1 MQLPL
6 KIKRGENMTDTN
18 KKLGKRIQE
27 LRKLRG
33 LTQSKLAE
41 LIEVEVV
48 TISRIENG
56 SRFPKKENLENI
68 AKVLNVEIKDL
79 FDFEHH
85 QTKAYLTAEIQ
96 KMIKVAKLNDLK
108 YIYNLLKSYFN
119 KQ

>member
-1 MQLPL
+1 
-6 KIKRGENMTDTN
+6 MTDTN

-41 LIEVEVV
+41 LIDVEVV

-85 QTKAYLTAEIQ
+85 QTKTYLIAEIQ
-96 KMIKVAKLNDLK
+96 KMIKIAKINDLK
-108 YIYNLLKSYFN
+108 YIHNLLKSYFN
-119 KQ
+119 K

>member
-1 MQLPL
+1 
-6 KIKRGENMTDTN
+6 MTDTN

-41 LIEVEVV
+41 LIDVEVV

-79 FDFEHH
+79 FDFEHY
-85 QTKAYLTAEIQ
+85 QTKTYLIAEIQ
-96 KMIKVAKLNDLK
+96 KMIKIAKINDLK

-119 KQ
+119 K

>member
-1 MQLPL
+1 
-6 KIKRGENMTDTN
+6 MTDTN

-79 FDFEHH
+79 FDFEQNH
-85 QTKAYLTAEIQ
+85 TKAYLISEIQ
-96 KMIKVAKLNDLK
+96 KMIKVAKLKDLK
-108 YIYNLLKSYFN
+108 YIYDLLKSYFSN
-119 KQ
+119 SNSK

>member
-1 MQLPL
+1 M
-6 KIKRGENMTDTN
+6 KRGENMTDTN

-79 FDFEHH
+79 FDFEHN
-85 QTKAYLTAEIQ
+85 QNKAYLTAEIQ

>member
-79 FDFEHH
+79 FDFGHN

>member
-1 MQLPL
+1 
-6 KIKRGENMTDTN
+6 MTDTN

-48 TISRIENG
+48 TVSRIENG

-68 AKVLNVEIKDL
+68 ARVLNVEIKDL
-79 FDFEHH
+79 FDFGDH
-85 QTKAYLTAEIQ
+85 QTKAYLTDEIQ
-96 KMIKVAKLNDLK
+96 KMIKVAKLDDLK